1 MSNVIAR
8 SFLSDESIEQLE
20 NSEGAKN
27 VVAKQKRIDG
37 LKRTEMDSRVNL
49 ELLYR
54 TSSELNRE
62 IFELNKLG
70 FFKRLLRGK
79 EIDEQIQEL
88 TGKLRILES
97 DIDATIE
104 KIELTEKIIKRLEAE
119 LARYSAELAKVGL
132 SLEDIV
138 REYNLIKQELEQRA
152 KSPKTAPQ
160 TPVQKQQPKRM
171 TQTEKFNLRV
181 AKQLQMQAERN
192 KQPGEE

>member
-104 KIELTEKIIKRLEAE
+104 KIELTEKIIKKLEAE

-152 KSPKTAPQ
+152 KSPKTTPQ

>member
-8 SFLSDESIEQLE
+8 SFLSDESLEQLE
-20 NSEGAKN
+20 NSDGAKN
-27 VVAKQKRIDG
+27 VVEKQKRIDG

-54 TSSELNRE
+54 TASEFNRE
-62 IFELNKLG
+62 IAELNKLG

-79 EIDEQIQEL
+79 EIDAQIQEL
-88 TGKLRILES
+88 TGKLRVLES

-152 KSPKTAPQ
+152 KSPKTTPQ